1 MPCAQLTEI
10 LRGCDNNTGGLRAI
24 YVTAFDNVSSV
35 TEIAGEVTAI
45 TMATASFVTIEFT
58 KNSSS
63 FVEDAAIDLTNG
75 STFYTVNTSIMLAR
89 RDVDKRNAIMLLA
102 SGQQNLMVILLDQ
115 NGEYWL
121 QGKVNGANLQAV
133 SEGSGVAKADGSK
146 YGLSIVSEEPELMP
160 VIDST
165 IIAALL

>member
-1 MPCAQLTEI
+1 
-10 LRGCDNNTGGLRAI
+10 
-24 YVTAFDNVSSV
+24 
-35 TEIAGEVTAI
+35 
-45 TMATASFVTIEFT
+45 
-58 KNSSS
+58 
-63 FVEDAAIDLTNG
+63 VEDAAIDLTNG

>member
-35 TEIAGEVTAI
+35 TEVAGEVTAI